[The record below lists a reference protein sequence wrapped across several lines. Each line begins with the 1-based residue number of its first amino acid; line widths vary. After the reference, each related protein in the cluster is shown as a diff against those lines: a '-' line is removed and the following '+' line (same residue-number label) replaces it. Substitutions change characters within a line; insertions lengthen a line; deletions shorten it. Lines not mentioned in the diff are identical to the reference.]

1 MIKGLKKQL
10 ETIRDNA
17 QENGALSDTDTAML
31 RRILDDMRPA
41 GNDNHSNL
49 TAEQLRKLSI
59 VEKTGT
65 GSKYVH

>member
-17 QENGALSDTDTAML
+17 RDNGALSEADTAML
-31 RRILDDMRPA
+31 QAILAEMRPA
-41 GNDNHSNL
+41 GNDNTPL
-49 TAEQLRKLSI
+49 TDEQLAKLSI

>member
-10 ETIRDNA
+10 ETIRDNVRDT
-17 QENGALSDTDTAML
+17 GALSDVDTAML
-31 RRILDDMRPA
+31 QSILAEMRPA
-41 GNDNHSNL
+41 GNDNTPL
-49 TAEQLRKLSI
+49 TDEQLAKLSI